1 LAGLNKERYIII
13 MQFKSI
19 LAIGAHPDDLELSC
33 FGFLAKMQKSGSKIN
48 AFIVSPDSFSG
59 KLLPYRIEE
68 SKQSFNLLPDV
79 NLILRYKN
87 DIKEQNYSELSD
99 QIRQLVIDNGIDTVL
114 VHYNKDT
121 MQEHRLLHEITLTA
135 LRRLAVSVIQ
145 YRSISSYDFISNM
158 MVDISNEYDI
168 KKEAIKKHISQ
179 KDKPYMSDKSIET
192 FNKNWNAESVG
203 IKYCEEFNIL
213 RMVG

>member
-1 LAGLNKERYIII
+1 

-33 FGFLAKMQKSGSKIN
+33 FGFLAKMQKNGSKIH

-59 KLLPYRIEE
+59 QLMPYRIEE
-68 SKQSFNLLPDV
+68 SQSAFNLLNNVDLV
-79 NLILRYKN
+79 LRYKN
-87 DIKEQNYSELSD
+87 NITEKDYTSLADK
-99 QIRQLVIDNGIDTVL
+99 IRKLIISNDIDTVL
-114 VHYNKDT
+114 IHYYKDT

-135 LRRLAVSVIQ
+135 LRRLPVSILQ

-158 MVDISNEYDI
+158 VVDITQEYNI
-168 KKEAIKKHISQ
+168 KKEAIKKHVSQ
-179 KDKPYMSDKSIET
+179 KDKPYMSDQSIEI
-192 FNKNWNAESVG
+192 FNKNWNAQSVG
-203 IKYCEEFNIL
+203 INYCEEFNIL